1 MNSTI
6 NRTRPDYW
14 AVFGSLLACLFA
26 IATSGCV
33 TVHYQKGDES
43 LNITSVFKKLD
54 GASAKRGEF
63 TLTLGATGT
72 TMSLEEMLKIAALL
86 SPGIK

>member
-1 MNSTI
+1 MKRYVNATL
-6 NRTRPDYW
+6 
-14 AVFGSLLACLFA
+14 LLAALLLQ
-26 IATSGCV
+26 GCV

-43 LNITSVFKKLD
+43 LNITSLFKKLD

-72 TMSLEEMLKIAALL
+72 TMSLEKMLKIAALL
-86 SPGIK
+86 SPGLK

>member
-1 MNSTI
+1 MK
-6 NRTRPDYW
+6 
-14 AVFGSLLACLFA
+14 SLLIL
-26 IATSGCV
+26 SLLLQGCV

-72 TMSLEEMLKIAALL
+72 TMSLEEILKIAALL